1 MSGARL
7 IHLNGPPGIG
17 KTTLARRYAAEHL
30 GVLLCDIDV
39 LRTMIGGW
47 QDDDGAAGAGAHR
60 GAGPGHRLPVHR
72 VRRRAAPAGRSPRP
86 AGPVHRRSARS
97 RRRTRPRDA
106 RRPIRRPLVR
116 RFQARVEAADDE
128 WTSYATEFWAAE
140 GGDAALLTVSARLDS
155 LPAVRVPS
163 TDPETTYRALLVALS
178 EHV

>member
-17 KTTLARRYAAEHL
+17 KTTLARRYAVEHP

-47 QDDDGAAGAGAHR
+47 QDDDGAAGRVRTAALALVTGYLTTGYDVVLPQLVARHDQLGRFAAAAREAGAEHIHVMLTTD
-60 GAGPGHRLPVHR
+60 PETV
-72 VRRRAAPAGRSPRP
+72 
-86 AGPVHRRSARS
+86 
-97 RRRTRPRDA
+97 
-106 RRPIRRPLVR
+106 VR
-116 RFQARVEAADDE
+116 RFHARDDAAYDE
-128 WTSYATEFWAAE
+128 WTSYATGFWVAE
-140 GGDAALLTVSARLDS
+140 GGDAALLTVSARLDA

-163 TDPETTYRALLVALS
+163 TDPETTYRALLVALG